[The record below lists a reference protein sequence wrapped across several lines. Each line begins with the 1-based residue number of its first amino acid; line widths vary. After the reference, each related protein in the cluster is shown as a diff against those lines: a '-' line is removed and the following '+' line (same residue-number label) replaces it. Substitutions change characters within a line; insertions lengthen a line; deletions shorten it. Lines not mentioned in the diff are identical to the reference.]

1 MRSSYGRATIEQM
14 ATAVEDDAL
23 RSTFLQSALV
33 QDIHARAARLGG

>member
-1 MRSSYGRATIEQM
+1 M

-33 QDIHARAARLGG
+33 QKIHDRAAQLGG